1 MSSLN
6 LMYASSVCSVVC
18 CVKEGVYL
26 RKCVSTF
33 IKSNP
38 IFDFYAVPSFDLE
51 LQPFAEFL
59 RQTLTSMPTS
69 ARC

>member
-33 IKSNP
+33 IKSDP
-38 IFDFYAVPSFDLE
+38 IFDFYFRP
-51 LQPFAEFL
+51 EF
-59 RQTLTSMPTS
+59 
-69 ARC
+69 